1 MEKVE
6 SMKDKALNKIEAKIK
21 FLLLEIRALQD
32 EITGKRI
39 KPMGIT
45 NAQILDVIS
54 FKNRELEVLTYIK
67 TKIEL

>member
-1 MEKVE
+1 MGQVE

-32 EITGKRI
+32 EVTGKRI

-45 NAQILDVIS
+45 KEQLLHVIA
-54 FKNRELEVLTYIK
+54 FKNKELEVLSYIK
-67 TKIEL
+67 LKIEL